1 LRRTSVVGVEIF
13 VGTSPNFIRFMDFV
27 IALSASLSQE
37 TSCAVL
43 RRVWQSRQPFINQV
57 IFESG
62 ETQSAAVQNRS
73 LAAVVLE
80 GIFEWL
86 RAA

>member
-1 LRRTSVVGVEIF
+1 
-13 VGTSPNFIRFMDFV
+13 
-27 IALSASLSQE
+27 
-37 TSCAVL
+37 
-43 RRVWQSRQPFINQV
+43 V